1 MPPAKRKSRTGRVR
15 TDLPTPGDHLTMA
28 DLAKV
33 AGVSAITVSRALR
46 DSPLVN
52 AEPAPACAMWRSSTA
67 TPST

>member
-1 MPPAKRKSRTGRVR
+1 MPPSKRKPRSG
-15 TDLPTPGDHLTMA
+15 TDLPTPGGHLTMA

-52 AEPAPACAMWRSSTA
+52 TETRERVRQIAK
-67 TPST
+67 